1 MIKIYKIKQLIKQR
15 RNYNKLLL
23 MIIQLKLNKLKRII
37 YKAKNIIILNK
48 ISKFLKIQGLDKY

>member
-37 YKAKNIIILNK
+37 YKAKNIINLNK

>member
-1 MIKIYKIKQLIKQR
+1 MIRIYKIKQLIKQR

>member
-1 MIKIYKIKQLIKQR
+1 
-15 RNYNKLLL
+15 